1 MREIKKNRKL
11 LRFRGGDEYREEYP
25 RHSSMNPIANKTR
38 IAEDTSHRLGEL
50 TKSLKG
56 WNLIAGLYE
65 DTRSSHDDLIH
76 AYANEAREL
85 VLLSLR
91 LTFELGAAGMKENKS
106 RFEHLLKRLNELD
119 EREKKL
125 ASFCREVMRRKE
137 NAQ

>member
-1 MREIKKNRKL
+1 MLTNNSPSKIASDTVARLTELKDSLRGWNVLCSVHEPPKN
-11 LRFRGGDEYREEYP
+11 GDED
-25 RHSSMNPIANKTR
+25 IA
-38 IAEDTSHRLGEL
+38 
-50 TKSLKG
+50 
-56 WNLIAGLYE
+56 
-65 DTRSSHDDLIH
+65 H
-76 AYANEAREL
+76 ALAVEGREL
-85 VLLSLR
+85 VMKSLR